1 MSKLHFDRRIPHA
14 SWHTEAP
21 DSGAELS
28 IGAILET
35 RSLFVWNSFLRRL
48 SVAAKRGVWLVIV
61 LVVVAVLISAA
72 GLIVT
77 LLLVGREPHVAGNST
92 LVLRVTGDLEEIEP
106 GGLVGSLLQAPPTVR
121 TLVDTLRKAK
131 VDRRIN
137 SVVIRPTSAAALWG
151 KVQEVRDAIIDFKR
165 SEKPI
170 VAYLEY
176 GGEQE
181 FYLAS
186 ACDKVFL
193 MPTASLDLR
202 GMASYELFLRG
213 TLDKIGAYP
222 DALHIGIYKTAS
234 NTFTERTFTPPH
246 REMAES
252 INVDMYE
259 QLIRG
264 LAEGRRKSEQEIRKM
279 VDHGPYLPEDAVRA
293 GLVDDVAY
301 EDELDD
307 KVQLSRGSGGNV
319 RFLDE
324 DEYRQV
330 SPASLGLNRGQKIAV
345 IYAVGIISSGESS
358 YDSPQGFV
366 VGSDTIIR
374 YLRKA
379 RADGAVKAIVL
390 RIDSPGGS
398 AIASDVIW
406 REVSLTRTMKPVIA
420 SMSDVAASGGYY
432 IAMPAHAIVAEPA
445 TLTGSIGVV
454 LLKFVIDGTLKKVG
468 INVETVATGRYADL
482 YSPVRAFSPEER
494 AKVQEH
500 MQATYDAFV
509 EKAAAARNTTPER
522 IDAVAQGRVWT
533 GKQAKQIGLVDEL
546 GGLQRALA
554 IAKQRAKLDPNAEV
568 ELVLYPP
575 KKSFYE
581 ALADPFGKADR
592 TTLVGV
598 LLGLKNP
605 RALEALTA
613 PLRVFRRGEPLAIMP
628 NVFLR

>member
-1 MSKLHFDRRIPHA
+1 M
-14 SWHTEAP
+14 
-21 DSGAELS
+21 
-28 IGAILET
+28 
-35 RSLFVWNSFLRRL
+35 
-48 SVAAKRGVWLVIV
+48 AAKRGVWLVIV
-61 LVVVAVLISAA
+61 LVIVAVLISAA

-77 LLLVGREPHVAGNST
+77 ALLVGREPRVAGNST
-92 LVLRVTGDLEEIEP
+92 LTVRVNGNLEEIEP
-106 GGLVGSLLQAPPTVR
+106 GGLFGSFLEAPPTVR
-121 TLVDTLRKAK
+121 SIVDTLRKAK
-131 VDRRIN
+131 VDDRIN
-137 SVVIRPTSAAALWG
+137 SVVIRPTSTAALWA
-151 KVQEVRDAIIDFKR
+151 KAQEVRDAIVDFKT
-165 SEKPI
+165 SDKPI
-170 VAYLEY
+170 IAYLEY

-193 MPTASLDLR
+193 MPHASLDLT

-222 DALHIGIYKTAS
+222 DALHIGEYKTAS

-252 INVDMYE
+252 LNADLYE

-264 LAEGRRKSEQEIRKM
+264 IADGRRKSEQEVRRM

-307 KVQLSRGSGGNV
+307 KVQLGKTAGANV
-319 RFLDE
+319 RFMDE
-324 DEYRQV
+324 VEYRQV
-330 SPASLGLNRGQKIAV
+330 GLTSLGLNRGPRIAV
-345 IYAVGIISSGESS
+345 IFAVGIISSGESS
-358 YDSPQGFV
+358 YDSPQGLV
-366 VGSDTIIR
+366 AGSDTIVR

-379 RADGAVKAIVL
+379 RADSSVRAIVL

-406 REVSLTRTMKPVIA
+406 REVQLTRAMKPVVA

-432 IAMPAHAIVAEPA
+432 IAMPAHTIVAEPA

-454 LLKFVIDGTLKKVG
+454 MIKFVIDGTLKKMGMNIEGVKQ
-468 INVETVATGRYADL
+468 GRYAEL
-482 YSPVRAFSPEER
+482 YSPIRPFSPEER
-494 AKVQEH
+494 AKVQEQ

-509 EKAAAARNTTPER
+509 EKAATGRNTTPER
-522 IDAVAQGRVWT
+522 IDAIAQGRVWT

-554 IAKQRAKLDPNAEV
+554 VAKQRAKLDPNAEV
-568 ELVLYPP
+568 ELILYPP
-575 KKSFYE
+575 KKSLYE
-581 ALADPFGKADR
+581 ALADPFGRMDR
-592 TTLVGV
+592 STAVLGA
-598 LLGLKNP
+598 LLGFRDP
-605 RALEALTA
+605 RALDALAA

-628 NVFLR
+628 NVFVR